1 MSCEKKIPLVLEAD
15 FMTVG
20 RIMRQAEKEGI
31 APATYVENFFTARVA
46 DTHLR
51 ARKVADTSTRKPA

>member
-31 APATYVENFFTARVA
+31 DPATYVENFFTARVA
-46 DTHLR
+46 DTHLN
-51 ARKVADTSTRKPA
+51 AQEVADTSKKKPA